1 MTYEKHYI
9 QVTPEHQICLHRFY
23 SQPGGNP
30 VYMLHGAIENGK
42 IFYSKSGKGFG
53 PFLADKGFDVFI
65 ADMRGKGESKPKVS
79 KKLKHSQTELITVD
93 IPKSLDKIKEITGKE
108 EFHFVSH
115 SWGGVILYAFL
126 ARFSKEYKV
135 KSQVMFAGKRRISVI
150 SPKRI
155 LHADIIWN
163 LYGSLSGNLLGYVP
177 FKHSKIGSENE
188 PLTMFKQMNKWVY
201 TKQWIDQE
209 DNFNYST
216 ELKKTLL
223 PPTLHLTGIKDDVL
237 GNPIDVELLRK
248 EAGEHQEGELFI
260 LGKNYGN
267 KYDYDHINILTHPL
281 AEEDHFITAYK
292 WIKKYDNPETEL

>member
-1 MTYEKHYI
+1 
-9 QVTPEHQICLHRFY
+9 
-23 SQPGGNP
+23 
-30 VYMLHGAIENGK
+30 MLHGAIENGK

-53 PFLADKGFDVFI
+53 PFLANKGFDVFI
-65 ADMRGKGESKPKVS
+65 ADIRGKGESTPKVS
-79 KKLKHSQTELITVD
+79 KKLNHSQTELITLDV
-93 IPKSLDKIKEITGKE
+93 PKSLDKIKEITGKD

-126 ARFSKEYKV
+126 ARFHKQYKI

-163 LYGSLSGNLLGYVP
+163 LYGKLSGALLGYIP
-177 FKHSKIGSENE
+177 FKYSKIGSENE
-188 PLTMFKQMNKWVY
+188 PKTMFKQMNKWVY
-201 TKQWIDQE
+201 SKDWVDMEDDFDYSKALHKID
-209 DNFNYST
+209 
-216 ELKKTLL
+216 L

-248 EAGEHQEGELFI
+248 EAGEHQESELSI

-267 KYDYDHINILTHPL
+267 QHDYDHINILTHPL
-281 AEEDHFITAYK
+281 AKEDHFITAYE
-292 WIKKYDNPETEL
+292 WIKNND